1 MQKLHPI
8 FKDMKLPGLI
18 PFTLAF
24 SLATFV
30 LSALTSAAQSE
41 RPNVIVIMS
50 DDQGGGD
57 YGFMGNEIIRTPEL
71 DVMAKRSGL
80 LTKFYVSP
88 VCAPT
93 RASLMTGRYNYR
105 TRCIDTYVG
114 RAMMDP
120 AEVTIAELLRAADY
134 RTGIYGKWHLG
145 DNYPMRPMDQGF
157 EDSLIHRGG
166 GIGQPSDPIG
176 AEGKYTDPTLIK
188 NGVETP
194 MKGYCTDIYFD
205 GAMDFIEAAA
215 KRKENFFTYI
225 ATNAP
230 HGPYHDVPEKLYREY
245 LKVDFRPIMIN
256 KNPNPARL
264 KSETDKLARI
274 CAMITNIDENVGRLF
289 RKLDQLGLRENT
301 IVLYLND
308 NGPNSMR
315 YVGNMRGMKTHIDDG
330 GVRSPL
336 VFHWPAQVKARKTSD
351 IFCAHI
357 DLMPTLLDAC
367 KVKIPAKLKIDGR
380 SFLPLLTGDNAPW
393 PKRQIVL
400 QSHRGNVP
408 QLYHHFALHEEPW
421 KLVHP
426 TGFGKESFA
435 GEPKLELYDLSKDPR
450 QQNNLATHRPKV
462 FQRLKK
468 NYEDWFA
475 DVSSS
480 RPDNYAPPRIVIGT
494 KHEPRSVLTRQDWR
508 HVTGRP
514 WGRDS
519 NGFWLL
525 EAPEPGAYE
534 VEVIFKETYPA
545 GNATITAGKA
555 RQVLDLVADKKRGHT
570 TMMMLPAGK
579 FKLSV
584 EADFNGK
591 IQGPHQVILIRK

>member
-1 MQKLHPI
+1 MKSHRLLHS
-8 FKDMKLPGLI
+8 
-18 PFTLAF
+18 TLNLFA
-24 SLATFV
+24 ATFCFGILAPIV
-30 LSALTSAAQSE
+30 KAE

-57 YGFMGNEIIRTPEL
+57 YGFMGNNVIRTPEL
-71 DVMAKRSGL
+71 DAMTKRSGL
-80 LTKFYVSP
+80 LSKFYVSP

-120 AEVTIAELLRAADY
+120 AEVTIAEFLRAADY
-134 RTGIYGKWHLG
+134 HTGIYGKWHLG

-176 AEGKYTDPTLIK
+176 AEGKYTDPTLLK
-188 NGVETP
+188 NGIETP

-205 GAMDFIEAAA
+205 GAMDFIESTV

-230 HGPYHDVPEKLYREY
+230 HGPYHDVPEKLYQEY
-245 LKVDFRPIMIN
+245 LKVDFRPILIN
-256 KNPNPARL
+256 KKISPARL
-264 KSETDKLARI
+264 KLETDKLARI

-289 RKLDQLGLRENT
+289 KKLDQLGIRENT
-301 IVLYLND
+301 IVVYLND

-336 VFHWPAQVKARKTSD
+336 VFHWPAKVKARKTSGEL
-351 IFCAHI
+351 CAHI
-357 DLMPTLLDAC
+357 DLMPTILDAC
-367 KVKIPAKLKIDGR
+367 GVEVPAKLKVDGR
-380 SFLPLLTGDNAPW
+380 SFLPLLTGNNPLW
-393 PKRQIVL
+393 PKRQVVL
-400 QSHRGNVP
+400 QTHRGNVP

-426 TGFGKESFA
+426 TGFGKEKFT
-435 GEPKLELYDLSKDPR
+435 GPPKLELYDLSKDPR
-450 QQNNLATHRPKV
+450 QQNNVAVQYPKV

-468 NYEDWFA
+468 SYEDWFA

-525 EAPEPGAYE
+525 EAPEPAAYK
-534 VEVIFKETYPA
+534 VEVIFKEEYPA
-545 GNATITAGKA
+545 GQATITAGKT
-555 RQVLDLVADKKRGHT
+555 RQQLDLAAKKKRGHT
-570 TMMMLPAGK
+570 TMMMIPAGK

-584 EADFNGK
+584 DAVFNGK
-591 IQGPHQVILIRK
+591 IQGPHQVILKVQ

>member
-1 MQKLHPI
+1 
-8 FKDMKLPGLI
+8 MKLPALNLS
-18 PFTLAF
+18 TLAF

-30 LSALTSAAQSE
+30 LSALTSAAQAE

-120 AEVTIAELLRAADY
+120 AEVTIAELLRATDY

-230 HGPYHDVPEKLYREY
+230 HGPYHDVPEKLYQEY

-274 CAMITNIDENVGRLF
+274 CAMITNIDENVGGLF

-315 YVGNMRGMKTHIDDG
+315 YVGNMRGMKAHIDDG

-351 IFCAHI
+351 ILCAHI

-367 KVKIPAKLKIDGR
+367 DVKIPAKLKIDGR

-393 PKRQIVL
+393 PKRQVVL

-450 QQNNLATHRPKV
+450 QQNNLAAQRPKV

-468 NYEDWFA
+468 SYEDWFA

-525 EAPEPGAYE
+525 EASEPGAYE

-555 RQVLDLVADKKRGHT
+555 RQELDLVADKKRGHT

-591 IQGPHQVILIRK
+591 IQGPHQVILKPNR

>member
-1 MQKLHPI
+1 MKSHRLLHS
-8 FKDMKLPGLI
+8 
-18 PFTLAF
+18 TLNLFA
-24 SLATFV
+24 ATFCFGILAPIV
-30 LSALTSAAQSE
+30 KAE

-57 YGFMGNEIIRTPEL
+57 YGFMGNNVIRTPEL
-71 DVMAKRSGL
+71 DAMTKRSGL
-80 LTKFYVSP
+80 LSKFYVSP

-134 RTGIYGKWHLG
+134 HTGIYGKWHLG

-176 AEGKYTDPTLIK
+176 AEGKYTDPTLLK
-188 NGVETP
+188 NGIETP
-194 MKGYCTDIYFD
+194 MEGYCTDIYFD
-205 GAMDFIEAAA
+205 GAMDFIESIV

-230 HGPYHDVPEKLYREY
+230 HGPYHDVPEKLYQEY
-245 LKVDFRPIMIN
+245 LKVDFRPILIN
-256 KNPNPARL
+256 KKISPARL
-264 KSETDKLARI
+264 KLETDKLARI

-289 RKLDQLGLRENT
+289 KKLDQLGIRENT
-301 IVLYLND
+301 IVVYLND

-336 VFHWPAQVKARKTSD
+336 VFHWPAKVKARKTSGEL
-351 IFCAHI
+351 CAHI
-357 DLMPTLLDAC
+357 DLMPTILDAC
-367 KVKIPAKLKIDGR
+367 GVEVPAKLKVDGR
-380 SFLPLLTGDNAPW
+380 SFLPLLTGNNPLW
-393 PKRQIVL
+393 PKRQVVL
-400 QSHRGNVP
+400 QTHRGNVP

-426 TGFGKESFA
+426 TGFGKEKFT
-435 GEPKLELYDLSKDPR
+435 GPPKLELYDLSKDPR
-450 QQNNLATHRPKV
+450 QQNNVAVQYPKV

-468 NYEDWFA
+468 SYEDWFA

-525 EAPEPGAYE
+525 EAPEPAAYK
-534 VEVIFKETYPA
+534 VEVIFKEEYPA
-545 GNATITAGKA
+545 GQATITAGKT
-555 RQVLDLVADKKRGHT
+555 RQQLDLAAKKKRGHT
-570 TMMMLPAGK
+570 TMM
-579 FKLSV
+579 
-584 EADFNGK
+584 
-591 IQGPHQVILIRK
+591 

>member
-1 MQKLHPI
+1 MKSHRLLHS
-8 FKDMKLPGLI
+8 
-18 PFTLAF
+18 TLNLFA
-24 SLATFV
+24 ATFCFGILAPIV
-30 LSALTSAAQSE
+30 KAE

-57 YGFMGNEIIRTPEL
+57 YGFMGNNVIRTPEL
-71 DVMAKRSGL
+71 DAMTKRSGL
-80 LTKFYVSP
+80 LSKFYVSP

-120 AEVTIAELLRAADY
+120 AEVTIAEFLRAADY
-134 RTGIYGKWHLG
+134 HTGIYGKWHLG

-176 AEGKYTDPTLIK
+176 AEGKYTDPTLLK
-188 NGVETP
+188 NGIETP

-205 GAMDFIEAAA
+205 GAMDFIESTV

-230 HGPYHDVPEKLYREY
+230 HGPYHDVPEKLYQEY
-245 LKVDFRPIMIN
+245 LKVDFRPILIN
-256 KNPNPARL
+256 KKINPARL
-264 KSETDKLARI
+264 KLETDKLARI

-289 RKLDQLGLRENT
+289 KKLDQLGIRENT
-301 IVLYLND
+301 IVMYLND

-336 VFHWPAQVKARKTSD
+336 IFHWPAKVKARKTSGEL
-351 IFCAHI
+351 CAHI
-357 DLMPTLLDAC
+357 DLMPTIMDAC
-367 KVKIPAKLKIDGR
+367 GVEVPAKLKVDGR
-380 SFLPLLTGDNAPW
+380 SFLPLLTGNNPSW
-393 PKRQIVL
+393 PKRQVVL
-400 QSHRGNVP
+400 QTHRGNVP

-426 TGFGKESFA
+426 TGFGKEKFT
-435 GEPKLELYDLSKDPR
+435 GPPKLELYDLSKDPR
-450 QQNNLATHRPKV
+450 QQNNVAVQYPKV

-468 NYEDWFA
+468 SYEDWFA

-480 RPDNYAPPRIVIGT
+480 RHDNYAPPRIVIGT
-494 KHEPRSVLTRQDWR
+494 KHESRSVLTRQDWR

-525 EAPEPGAYE
+525 EAPEPAAYE
-534 VEVIFKETYPA
+534 VEVIFKEEYPA
-545 GNATITAGKA
+545 GQATITAGKT
-555 RQVLDLVADKKRGHT
+555 RQQLDLAANKKRGHT
-570 TMMMLPAGK
+570 TMMMMPAGK

-584 EADFNGK
+584 DAVFNGK
-591 IQGPHQVILIRK
+591 IQGPHQVILKVQ

>member
-1 MQKLHPI
+1 VEVYGVEKVEFASHT
-8 FKDMKLPGLI
+8 
-18 PFTLAF
+18 FTLPD
-24 SLATFV
+24 SY
-30 LSALTSAAQSE
+30 ALKRVAAPPLVQ

-57 YGFMGNEIIRTPEL
+57 YGFMGNNVIRTPEL
-71 DVMAKRSGL
+71 DAMTQRSGL
-80 LTKFYVSP
+80 LSKFYVSP

-105 TRCIDTYVG
+105 TRCVDTYVG

-134 RTGIYGKWHLG
+134 HTGIYGKWHLG

-176 AEGKYTDPTLIK
+176 AEGKYTNPTLLK
-188 NGVETP
+188 NGIETP

-205 GAMDFIEAAA
+205 GAMDFIESAV

-230 HGPYHDVPEKLYREY
+230 HGPYHDVPEKLYQEY

-256 KNPNPARL
+256 KKISPARL
-264 KSETDKLARI
+264 KSEIDKLARI
-274 CAMITNIDENVGRLF
+274 CAMITNIDGNVGRLF
-289 RKLDQLGLRENT
+289 KKLDQLGIRENT
-301 IVLYLND
+301 IVMYLND

-336 VFHWPAQVKARKTSD
+336 IFHWPAKVKARKTSGEL
-351 IFCAHI
+351 CAHI
-357 DLMPTLLDAC
+357 DLMPTILDAC
-367 KVKIPAKLKIDGR
+367 GVEVPAKLKVDGR
-380 SFLPLLTGDNAPW
+380 SFLPLLTGNNPSW
-393 PKRQIVL
+393 PKRQVVI
-400 QSHRGNVP
+400 QTHRGNVP
-408 QLYHHFALHEEPW
+408 QLYHHFALHEESW

-426 TGFGKESFA
+426 TGFGKEKFT
-435 GEPKLELYDLSKDPR
+435 GPPKLELYDLSKDPR
-450 QQNNLATHRPKV
+450 QQNNMATQYPQV

-468 NYEDWFA
+468 SYEDWFA

-525 EAPEPGAYE
+525 EAPEPTAYE
-534 VEVIFKETYPA
+534 VEVIFKEEYPA
-545 GNATITAGKA
+545 GQATITAGKT
-555 RQVLDLVADKKRGHT
+555 RQQVDLVANKKRGHT
-570 TMMMLPAGK
+570 TMMLMPAGK

-584 EADFNGK
+584 DAVFNGK
-591 IQGPHQVILIRK
+591 IQGPHQVILKVQ

>member
-1 MQKLHPI
+1 
-8 FKDMKLPGLI
+8 MKLPGLI

-351 IFCAHI
+351 ILCAHI

-367 KVKIPAKLKIDGR
+367 DVKIPAKLKIDGR

-393 PKRQIVL
+393 PKRQVVL

-450 QQNNLATHRPKV
+450 QQNNLAAQRPKV

-480 RPDNYAPPRIVIGT
+480 RTRQLCPAAHRDRYEARTALCAHTPGLAPCHWPSLGPRLQRLLVIGS
-494 KHEPRSVLTRQDWR
+494 PRARSLRGGGDFQ
-508 HVTGRP
+508 
-514 WGRDS
+514 
-519 NGFWLL
+519 
-525 EAPEPGAYE
+525 
-534 VEVIFKETYPA
+534 
-545 GNATITAGKA
+545 GN
-555 RQVLDLVADKKRGHT
+555 
-570 TMMMLPAGK
+570 
-579 FKLSV
+579 LS
-584 EADFNGK
+584 
-591 IQGPHQVILIRK
+591 RR

>member
-1 MQKLHPI
+1 
-8 FKDMKLPGLI
+8 MKRILI
-18 PFTLAF
+18 LLLFSFVEVYGVEKVKFAPHTFTLPD
-24 SLATFV
+24 SY
-30 LSALTSAAQSE
+30 ALKRIAAPPLVQ

-57 YGFMGNEIIRTPEL
+57 YGFMGNNVIRTPEL
-71 DVMAKRSGL
+71 DVMAKRSGM

-105 TRCIDTYVG
+105 TRCIDTYKG

-120 AEVTIAELLRAADY
+120 AEVTIAEVLREANY

-145 DNYPMRPMDQGF
+145 DLYPMRPMDQGF
-157 EDSLIHRGG
+157 EDSLIHRSG

-176 AEGKYTDPTLIK
+176 AEGKYTDPTLLK

-205 GAMDFIEAAA
+205 EAMGFIESAV

-230 HGPYHDVPEKLYREY
+230 HGPYHDVPEKLYQEY
-245 LKVDFRPIMIN
+245 LKIDFRPIMIN
-256 KNPNPARL
+256 KKISPARL

-289 RKLDQLGLRENT
+289 KKLDQLDVRENT
-301 IVLYLND
+301 IVIYLND

-336 VFHWPAQVKARKTSD
+336 VFHWPAKVKARKTSD
-351 IFCAHI
+351 ELCAHI
-357 DLMPTLLDAC
+357 DLLPTILDAC
-367 KVKIPAKLKIDGR
+367 GVKMPAKVKIDGR
-380 SFLPLLTGDNAPW
+380 SFLSLLTGNNAPW
-393 PKRQIVL
+393 PKRQVVL
-400 QSHRGNVP
+400 QTHRGNVP

-426 TGFGKESFA
+426 TGFGKEKFT
-435 GEPKLELYDLSKDPR
+435 GPPKLELYDLSKDPR
-450 QQNNLATHRPKV
+450 QQNNVAIQYPQV

-468 NYEDWFA
+468 SYEDWFA

-494 KHEPRSVLTRQDWR
+494 KHEPRSVLTRQDR
-508 HVTGRP
+508 R
-514 WGRDS
+514 RD
-519 NGFWLL
+519 GFWLL
-525 EAPEPGAYE
+525 EAPEPAAYE
-534 VEVIFKETYPA
+534 VEVIFKEEYPA
-545 GNATITAGKA
+545 GQATITAGKA
-555 RQVLDLVADKKRGHT
+555 RQQVDLAANKKRGHT
-570 TMMMLPAGK
+570 TMMMMPAGK
-579 FKLSV
+579 FKLSINAV
-584 EADFNGK
+584 FNGK
-591 IQGPHQVILIRK
+591 NQGPHQVILKVQ

>member
-1 MQKLHPI
+1 
-8 FKDMKLPGLI
+8 MKRILI
-18 PFTLAF
+18 LLLFSFVEVYGVEKVKFAPHTFTLPD
-24 SLATFV
+24 SY
-30 LSALTSAAQSE
+30 ALKRIAAPPLVQ

-57 YGFMGNEIIRTPEL
+57 YGFMGNNVIRTPEL
-71 DVMAKRSGL
+71 DVMAKRSGM

-105 TRCIDTYVG
+105 TRCIDTYKG

-120 AEVTIAELLRAADY
+120 AEVTIAEVLREANY

-145 DNYPMRPMDQGF
+145 DLYPMRPMDQGF

-176 AEGKYTDPTLIK
+176 AEGKYTDPTLLK

-205 GAMDFIEAAA
+205 EAMGFIESAV

-230 HGPYHDVPEKLYREY
+230 HGPYHDVPEKLYQEY
-245 LKVDFRPIMIN
+245 LKIDFRPIMIN
-256 KNPNPARL
+256 KKISPARL

-289 RKLDQLGLRENT
+289 KKLDQLEVRENT
-301 IVLYLND
+301 IVIYLND

-336 VFHWPAQVKARKTSD
+336 VFHWPAKVKARKTSD
-351 IFCAHI
+351 ELCAHI
-357 DLMPTLLDAC
+357 DLMPTILDAC
-367 KVKIPAKLKIDGR
+367 GVKMPAKVKIDGR
-380 SFLPLLTGDNAPW
+380 SFLSLLTGNNAPW
-393 PKRQIVL
+393 PKRQVVL
-400 QSHRGNVP
+400 QTHRGNVP

-426 TGFGKESFA
+426 TGFGKEKFT
-435 GEPKLELYDLSKDPR
+435 GPPKLELYDLSKDPR
-450 QQNNLATHRPKV
+450 QQNNVAIQYPQV

-468 NYEDWFA
+468 SYEDWFA

-494 KHEPRSVLTRQDWR
+494 KHEPRSVLTRQDR
-508 HVTGRP
+508 R
-514 WGRDS
+514 RD
-519 NGFWLL
+519 GFWLL
-525 EAPEPGAYE
+525 EAPEPAAYE
-534 VEVIFKETYPA
+534 VEVIFKEEYPA
-545 GNATITAGKA
+545 GRATITAGKT
-555 RQVLDLVADKKRGHT
+555 RQQVDLAANKKRGHT
-570 TMMMLPAGK
+570 TMMMMPAGK

-584 EADFNGK
+584 NAVFNGK
-591 IQGPHQVILIRK
+591 NQGPHQVILKVQ

>member
-1 MQKLHPI
+1 
-8 FKDMKLPGLI
+8 MKRILI
-18 PFTLAF
+18 LLLFSFVEVYGVEKVKFAPHTFTLPD
-24 SLATFV
+24 SY
-30 LSALTSAAQSE
+30 ALKRIAAPPLVQ

-57 YGFMGNEIIRTPEL
+57 YGFMGNNVIRTPEL
-71 DVMAKRSGL
+71 DVMAKRSGM

-105 TRCIDTYVG
+105 TRCIDTYKG

-120 AEVTIAELLRAADY
+120 AEVTIAEVLREANY

-145 DNYPMRPMDQGF
+145 DLYPMRPMDQGF

-176 AEGKYTDPTLIK
+176 AEGKYTDPTLLK

-205 GAMDFIEAAA
+205 EAMGFIESAV

-230 HGPYHDVPEKLYREY
+230 HGPYHDVPEKLYQEY
-245 LKVDFRPIMIN
+245 LKIDFRPIMIN
-256 KNPNPARL
+256 KKISPARL

-289 RKLDQLGLRENT
+289 KKLDQLGIRENT
-301 IVLYLND
+301 IVMYLND

-336 VFHWPAQVKARKTSD
+336 VFHWPAKVKARKTSD
-351 IFCAHI
+351 ELCAHI
-357 DLMPTLLDAC
+357 DLMPTILDAC
-367 KVKIPAKLKIDGR
+367 GVKMPAKVKIDGR
-380 SFLPLLTGDNAPW
+380 SFLSLLTGNNAPW
-393 PKRQIVL
+393 PKRQVVL
-400 QSHRGNVP
+400 QTHRGNVP

-426 TGFGKESFA
+426 TGFGKEKFT
-435 GEPKLELYDLSKDPR
+435 GPPKLELYDLSKDPR
-450 QQNNLATHRPKV
+450 QQNNVAIQYPQV

-468 NYEDWFA
+468 SYEDWFA

-494 KHEPRSVLTRQDWR
+494 KHEPRSVLTRQDR
-508 HVTGRP
+508 R
-514 WGRDS
+514 RD
-519 NGFWLL
+519 GFWLL
-525 EAPEPGAYE
+525 EAPEPAAYE
-534 VEVIFKETYPA
+534 VEVIFKEEYPA
-545 GNATITAGKA
+545 GQATITAGKA
-555 RQVLDLVADKKRGHT
+555 RQQVDLAANKKRGHT
-570 TMMMLPAGK
+570 TMMMMPAGK

-584 EADFNGK
+584 NAVFNGK
-591 IQGPHQVILIRK
+591 NQGPHQVILKVQ